1 MNHSQA
7 LNAPGPTRHPPAPEK
22 ISKRAGP
29 WQLRLVISSIAMHR
43 IQTSL
48 QITLS
53 SSAFALLLVVK
64 MAHTFSRKA
73 TDCR

>member
-1 MNHSQA
+1 M
-7 LNAPGPTRHPPAPEK
+7 HPLAPEK
-22 ISKRAGP
+22 LSKRAGP

-48 QITLS
+48 QIILS
-53 SSAFALLLVVK
+53 SSVFALLLVVK
-64 MAHTFSRKA
+64 MAHTFSGTT